1 MRVLIAGQTYYP
13 ERNGQAVF
21 TVNLAEGLA
30 ARGHSVMVITPASSL
45 RSSLTTLHGV
55 QVGWI
60 ASIPLPTYSEVRW
73 TPYPRPVV
81 RALMAY
87 FRPDVI
93 HVQDH
98 YPLARAV
105 VGAARQVGI
114 PLLGTNHF
122 LPENLMRN
130 MPGPLRYSRAVE
142 RFLWATMLNLY
153 NRFDLVT
160 TPTETAAAI
169 LRQQGIRVPVRAVS
183 CGVDIHR
190 FRPDPAVD
198 RAAVRRRYGL
208 SPEKA
213 LFLYVGRVDREKRI
227 DVIVRAMRLF
237 GRDDVEFGIGGKG
250 LHMRELRGMVHSLG
264 LEDRVTF
271 LGYVPANDL
280 PAVLN
285 SADVFVMPSEAELQ
299 SIATLEAMA
308 TGRPVLLAD
317 ARALPELVEPG
328 VNGYLFRPGDPEDAA
343 RYMNRLVEERDRW
356 PEMGA
361 ASRRIAE
368 GHSLERMWET
378 YEGIYRELTGPAR
391 GGSTL

>member
-1 MRVLIAGQTYYP
+1 MRVLTAGQTYYP

-30 ARGHSVMVITPASSL
+30 ARGHQVMVMTPGYSP
-45 RSSLTTLHGV
+45 RSSLQERNRVLI
-55 QVGWI
+55 GWV
-60 ASIPLPTYSEVRW
+60 ASIPLPFYSEVRW
-73 TPYPRPVV
+73 TPWPWPTVE
-81 RALMAY
+81 ALVAY
-87 FRPDVI
+87 FRPDVVHI
-93 HVQDH
+93 QDH

-105 VGAARQVGI
+105 VGVAQKMGI

-130 MPGPLRYSRAVE
+130 FPGPFRYSRWVE
-142 RFLWATMLNLY
+142 RILWATMLDLY

-169 LRQQGIRVPVRAVS
+169 LRQQNIRVPVRAVS
-183 CGVDIHR
+183 CGVNIHR
-190 FRPDPAVD
+190 FRPDLSLD

-208 SPEKA
+208 SAEKA
-213 LFLYVGRVDREKRI
+213 VFLYVGRIDREKRV
-227 DVIVRAMRLF
+227 DVIVRAMYLL
-237 GRDDVEFGIGGKG
+237 GRDDVEFAVGGKG
-250 LHMRELRGMVHSLG
+250 LHVKELRGLVRRLH
-264 LEDRVTF
+264 LEERVKF
-271 LGYVPANDL
+271 LGYVPGEDL

-308 TGRPVLLAD
+308 TGKPVLLAN

-343 RYMNRLVEERDRW
+343 RHINRLLEERHRW

-368 GHSLERMWET
+368 SHSLERMWET
-378 YEGIYRELTGPAR
+378 YEGIYAELLGA
-391 GGSTL
+391 S

>member
-1 MRVLIAGQTYYP
+1 MRVLTVGQTYYP

-21 TVNLAEGLA
+21 TVHLAEGLA
-30 ARGHSVMVITPASSL
+30 SRGHDVMVIIPAHSHHSSL
-45 RSSLTTLHGV
+45 ETLNAV
-55 QVGWI
+55 LIGWV
-60 ASIPLPTYSEVRW
+60 ASVPLPFYSEVRW
-73 TPYPRPVV
+73 TPYPGPTV

-87 FRPDVI
+87 FQPEVI

-105 VGAARQVGI
+105 VGMAQKMGI

-130 MPGPLRYSRAVE
+130 FPGPFRYSRWVE
-142 RFLWATMLNLY
+142 RLLWATMLDLY
-153 NRFDLVT
+153 NRFDLIT

-169 LRQQGIRVPVRAVS
+169 LCQQNVRPPVRAVS
-183 CGVDIHR
+183 CGVNIHR
-190 FRPDPAVD
+190 FRSDPTID

-213 LFLYVGRVDREKRI
+213 LFLYVGRVDREKRL
-227 DVIVRAMRLF
+227 DVIIQATALL
-237 GRDDVEFGIGGKG
+237 GREDAEVGIGGKG
-250 LHMRELRGMVHSLG
+250 LHIKELRNLVKQLG
-264 LEDRVTF
+264 LEERVKF
-271 LGYVPANDL
+271 LGYVPGEDL

-285 SADVFVMPSEAELQ
+285 SADIFVMPSEAELQ

-308 TGRPVLLAD
+308 TGRPVLLAN
-317 ARALPELVEPG
+317 ARALPELVEVG

-343 RYMNRLVEERDRW
+343 RYMRRLLDERDRW

-378 YEGIYRELTGPAR
+378 YEGIYAELVGA
-391 GGSTL
+391 S

>member
-1 MRVLIAGQTYYP
+1 MRILTVGQTYYP

-30 ARGHSVMVITPASSL
+30 ARYHDVIAIVPAYSP
-45 RSSLTTLHGV
+45 RSFLDTLNGV
-55 QVGWI
+55 LVGRV
-60 ASIPLPTYSEVRW
+60 ASIPLPFYSEVRW
-73 TPYPRPVV
+73 TPRPGPTV
-81 RALMAY
+81 RALMEY
-87 FRPDVI
+87 FQPDIV

-98 YPLARAV
+98 YPLARSV
-105 VGAARQVGI
+105 VYFAKRMGT
-114 PLLGTNHF
+114 PTLGTNHF

-142 RFLWATMLNLY
+142 RFLWATMLDLY

-169 LRQQGIRVPVRAVS
+169 LRQQDIRVPVRAVS

-198 RAAVRRRYGL
+198 RAAVRQRYGL

-213 LFLYVGRVDREKRI
+213 LFLYVGRVDREKRV
-227 DVIVRAMRLF
+227 DVIVRAMALLPRE
-237 GRDDVEFGIGGKG
+237 DVEFGIGGRG
-250 LHMRELRGMVHSLG
+250 LHLKELHGLVRDLG
-264 LEDRVTF
+264 LQDRVKF
-271 LGYVPANDL
+271 LGYVPAEEL

-285 SADVFVMPSEAELQ
+285 SADIFVMPSEAELQ

-308 TGRPVLLAD
+308 TGRPVLLAN

-343 RYMNRLVEERDRW
+343 RYMNRLVEARDRW

-378 YEGIYRELTGPAR
+378 YEAIYTELVA
-391 GGSTL
+391 GSR

>member
-1 MRVLIAGQTYYP
+1 MRVLTVGQTYYP

-21 TVNLAEGLA
+21 TVHLAEGLA
-30 ARGHSVMVITPASSL
+30 SRGHNVMAIIPAHSHHSSL
-45 RSSLTTLHGV
+45 ETLNAVLIGRV
-55 QVGWI
+55 
-60 ASIPLPTYSEVRW
+60 ASVPLPFYSEVRW
-73 TPYPRPVV
+73 TPYPGPTV
-81 RALMAY
+81 RALMDY
-87 FRPDVI
+87 FQPHIV

-105 VGAARQVGI
+105 VGMAQKMGI

-130 MPGPLRYSRAVE
+130 FPGPFRYSRWVK
-142 RFLWATMLNLY
+142 RLLWATMLDLY
-153 NRFDLVT
+153 NRFDLIT

-169 LRQQGIRVPVRAVS
+169 LRQQNVRPPVRAVS
-183 CGVDIHR
+183 CGVNIHR
-190 FRPDPAVD
+190 FRPDPTID
-198 RAAVRRRYGL
+198 RTAVRRRYGL

-213 LFLYVGRVDREKRI
+213 LFLYVGRVDREKRV
-227 DVIVRAMRLF
+227 DVIVRAMALLD
-237 GRDDVEFGIGGKG
+237 RDDVEFGVGGKG
-250 LHMRELRGMVHSLG
+250 LHLKELRALVRHLH
-264 LEDRVTF
+264 LEDRVKF
-271 LGYVPANDL
+271 LGYVPAEDL

-285 SADVFVMPSEAELQ
+285 SADIFVMPSEAELQ

-308 TGRPVLLAD
+308 TGRPVLLAN
-317 ARALPELVEPG
+317 ARALPELVEVG

-343 RYMNRLVEERDRW
+343 RYMRRLLDERGRW

-378 YEGIYRELTGPAR
+378 YEGIYAKLVGA
-391 GGSTL
+391 S

>member
-1 MRVLIAGQTYYP
+1 MRVLITGQTYYP

-21 TVNLAEGLA
+21 TVHLAEGLA
-30 ARGHSVMVITPASSL
+30 ARGHQVMVITPSPTL
-45 RSSLTTLHGV
+45 RSYLEHLHGV
-55 QVGWI
+55 LVGWI
-60 ASIPLPTYSEVRW
+60 GAIPLPFYKEVHW
-73 TPYPRPVV
+73 TPRPGPIARTLVS
-81 RALMAY
+81 Y
-87 FRPDVI
+87 FRPEVVHI
-93 HVQDH
+93 QDH

-105 VGAARQVGI
+105 AFAAKRTGI

-130 MPGPLRYSRAVE
+130 MPGPLRYSRWVE
-142 RFLWATMLNLY
+142 RVLWATMLDLY

-169 LRQQGIRVPVRAVS
+169 LRQQDIRVPVRAVS
-183 CGVDIHR
+183 CGVNIHR
-190 FRPDPAVD
+190 FHPDPTLD

-213 LFLYVGRVDREKRI
+213 LFLYVGRVDREKRV
-227 DVIVRAMRLF
+227 DVIVRAMSLLN
-237 GRDDVEFGIGGKG
+237 RDDVEFGIGGRG
-250 LHMRELRGMVHSLG
+250 LHLKELRDLVRDLG
-264 LEDRVTF
+264 LEDKVKF
-271 LGYVPANDL
+271 LGYVPADDL

-308 TGRPVLLAD
+308 TGRPVLLAN

-328 VNGYLFRPGDPEDAA
+328 VNGYLFRSGDPEDAA
-343 RYMNRLVEERDRW
+343 RYMNRLVEENDRW

-378 YEGIYRELTGPAR
+378 YEGIYAELVGA
-391 GGSTL
+391 